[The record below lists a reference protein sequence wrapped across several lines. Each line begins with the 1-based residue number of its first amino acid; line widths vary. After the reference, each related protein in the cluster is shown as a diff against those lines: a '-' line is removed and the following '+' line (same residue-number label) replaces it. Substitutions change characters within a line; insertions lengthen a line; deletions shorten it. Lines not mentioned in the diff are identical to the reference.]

1 MTVNSPS
8 GDSGT
13 LADQGS
19 ADRKADLVLEGGGVR
34 GIGLAGAVL
43 TLDAAGYK
51 FERVAGTSAGS
62 IVAALVAALDAAG
75 QPLSRLTEIMKTI
88 DYPKFMNRAVLGDAG
103 LAERLVAQRGLYN
116 GGAYLRTWLG
126 KQLEDIGITK
136 FSQLRRT
143 DSGADSNLRE
153 SQQYSL
159 VICASD
165 ITRRVLARLPWD
177 YPRYGL
183 NPDDQLIV
191 EACIPS
197 MSIPFFFK
205 PYELNAVATTV
216 DGVTYPAEQCT
227 WVDGGVLD
235 DYPVDMFD
243 RTDGRPSRWE
253 TIGIKLEARQTIVP
267 PARDTGGLITE
278 VFDVMA
284 TALNNSDRC
293 YIGPGKAKRTVFID
307 TGTISSTD
315 FDINA
320 DQQAQLFEW
329 GQNAAHTFLA
339 ANSTG
344 TMADKETAS

>member
-1 MTVNSPS
+1 MTVNSS
-8 GDSGT
+8 LRDSGT
-13 LADQGS
+13 LADQGG
-19 ADRKADLVLEGGGVR
+19 AGRKTDLVLEGGGVR
-34 GIGLAGAVL
+34 GIGLVGAVL

-51 FERVAGTSAGS
+51 FQRVAGTSAGS
-62 IVAALVAALDAAG
+62 IVAAIVAALNAAG

-88 DYPKFMNRAVLGDAG
+88 DYPAFMNRAALGDAQ
-103 LAERLVAQRGLYN
+103 LAERLITQRGLYN

-136 FSQLRRT
+136 FSQLRYT

-153 SQQYSL
+153 AQQYSL
-159 VICASD
+159 VVCVSD
-165 ITRRVLARLPWD
+165 ITRRVLVRLPWD

-197 MSIPFFFK
+197 MSIPFFFR

-216 DGVTYPAEQCT
+216 DGIKYPAEQCT

-253 TIGIKLEARQTIVP
+253 TIGIKLEARQTVVP
-267 PARDTGGLITE
+267 PARDNGGLITE
-278 VFDVMA
+278 VYDVIQ
-284 TALNNSDRC
+284 TALNNSDR
-293 YIGPGKAKRTVFID
+293 YYVGPEKAKRTMFVD
-307 TGTISSTD
+307 TGTISSTN
-315 FDINA
+315 FNINA
-320 DQQAQLFEW
+320 DQQAQLFKS
-329 GQNAAHTFLA
+329 GQDAARTFLT
-339 ANSTG
+339 ANSAG
-344 TMADKETAS
+344 TTAGKETAS